1 MKTIRILAL
10 HLAYGGVEKA
20 ICSMANLF
28 VQRYPVEIISVYD
41 MPNAPAYPLDERV
54 KVRYL
59 LKDRPNQKEWHA
71 ALRSLRP
78 IAFLRESL
86 HAVKVLAEKKMAI
99 QRTIWSSPCWG
110 TPRSGKSPR
119 STRITASICATW
131 TASATAT
138 AAWTWW

>member
-71 ALRSLRP
+71 ALRARKP
-78 IAFLRESL
+78 IAFLRESV

-99 QRTIWSSPCWG
+99 QRTI
-110 TPRSGKSPR
+110 RSIHDGILIT
-119 STRITASICATW
+119 TRHADNLVLSLLGDPKVWKIAQV
-131 TASATAT
+131 
-138 AAWTWW
+138 